1 MGRRTSARWGAGWR
15 SASASR
21 GPRRRTRPT
30 RSPSPSAFCTGR
42 RSPRAWRAPWP
53 RERRRDR
60 LALWHARR
68 EEPGAA
74 RARGRRRGLRGPGL
88 APDLRRPATRGRH
101 GASPRP
107 HRGARGRDRA
117 VRLPPSRGAGAL
129 PPAPQGEG
137 CRTAH
142 AARRPPRRRRG
153 RRRSAPA
160 DHPRGGEEAR
170 RAHRGRVPRGRGGAR
185 RRCAARGGARG
196 RRRRPRRGRV
206 GARQPGL
213 QARRG
218 RARGRAHQAAGR
230 AARGGGAGRASG
242 ALRMRRP
249 SPIETEPLEDEIA
262 VEAPLRPRTLD
273 EYVGQ
278 ESIRENLR
286 VQIAAARARGDVLD
300 HVLLYGPPGLG
311 KTSLAHVIA
320 HELEVGIRATA
331 GPVLERPGD
340 LAAILT
346 NLERGQVFFVDEI
359 HRLNHV
365 VEETLYPAMEDF
377 QLDLVVGQGPTARSI
392 KLPLRPFC
400 LVGATTRAGLLTSAL
415 RDRFGATFRLDFYG
429 TDDLQKILRRS
440 ASILGV
446 ALDEDGGAELA
457 GRARGTPRIANRLL
471 RRVRDFAEVRAQ
483 GRITR
488 TVARDALALLD
499 VDEAGFDKMDR
510 ALLLTI
516 VDKFAGGPVG
526 IDTLA
531 AAVGEE
537 RDTIEDV
544 YEPFLIQEGFL
555 ARTPK
560 GRVATALAYAHFGR
574 RAGTPVQA
582 AAQQK
587 LF

>member
-1 MGRRTSARWGAGWR
+1 MARW
-15 SASASR
+15 
-21 GPRRRTRPT
+21 
-30 RSPSPSAFCTGR
+30 PSPV
-42 RSPRAWRAPWP
+42 AP
-53 RERRRDR
+53 
-60 LALWHARR
+60 
-68 EEPGAA
+68 EPVED
-74 RARGRRRGLRGPGL
+74 
-88 APDLRRPATRGRH
+88 DL
-101 GASPRP
+101 
-107 HRGARGRDRA
+107 
-117 VRLPPSRGAGAL
+117 V
-129 PPAPQGEG
+129 
-137 CRTAH
+137 
-142 AARRPPRRRRG
+142 
-153 RRRSAPA
+153 
-160 DHPRGGEEAR
+160 
-170 RAHRGRVPRGRGGAR
+170 V
-185 RRCAARGGARG
+185 
-196 RRRRPRRGRV
+196 
-206 GARQPGL
+206 
-213 QARRG
+213 
-218 RARGRAHQAAGR
+218 
-230 AARGGGAGRASG
+230 
-242 ALRMRRP
+242 
-249 SPIETEPLEDEIA
+249 ET
-262 VEAPLRPRTLD
+262 PLRPRTLD
-273 EYVGQ
+273 DYIGQ

-286 VQIAAARARGDVLD
+286 VQIAAARSRGDVLD

-320 HELEVGIRATA
+320 NELEVAIRPTA

-346 NLERGQVFFVDEI
+346 NLERG
-359 HRLNHV
+359 
-365 VEETLYPAMEDF
+365 P
-377 QLDLVVGQGPTARSI
+377 I
-392 KLPLRPFC
+392 KLPLKPFC

-429 TDDLQKILRRS
+429 REDLQKILRRS
-440 ASILGV
+440 ATILGV

-516 VDKFAGGPVG
+516 VDKFSGGPVG

-574 RAGTPVQA
+574 RAGAPP
-582 AAQQK
+582 AQQK
-587 LF
+587 LL